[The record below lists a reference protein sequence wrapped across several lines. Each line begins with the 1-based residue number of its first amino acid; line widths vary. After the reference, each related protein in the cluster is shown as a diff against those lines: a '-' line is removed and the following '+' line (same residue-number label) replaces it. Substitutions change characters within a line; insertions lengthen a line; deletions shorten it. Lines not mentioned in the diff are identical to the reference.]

1 MTIPY
6 QARSVLISGLPG
18 NLSHDGP
25 TRAIAA
31 VINSADESKNLF
43 GRAFTHKAG
52 TDTVQV
58 GGAGVFAGILISPKT
73 YAVDVAYA
81 RNASVGEF
89 LSMGEVYVELANAG
103 KVGDPVSFGA
113 DGTIS
118 AGTAGTQIPG
128 AYIARHAPSAET
140 PRLAVIAL
148 NGQVNAPA

>member
-1 MTIPY
+1 IPY

-81 RNASVGEF
+81 RNASVG
-89 LSMGEVYVELANAG
+89 
-103 KVGDPVSFGA
+103 
-113 DGTIS
+113 
-118 AGTAGTQIPG
+118 
-128 AYIARHAPSAET
+128 
-140 PRLAVIAL
+140 
-148 NGQVNAPA
+148 